1 MQTNLHKGLFHN
13 DTYII
18 HERSFVCQGD
28 VELTIWGDK
37 NAKLG

>member
-18 HERSFVCQGD
+18 HERSFVCQGED
-28 VELTIWGDK
+28 LIK
-37 NAKLG
+37 